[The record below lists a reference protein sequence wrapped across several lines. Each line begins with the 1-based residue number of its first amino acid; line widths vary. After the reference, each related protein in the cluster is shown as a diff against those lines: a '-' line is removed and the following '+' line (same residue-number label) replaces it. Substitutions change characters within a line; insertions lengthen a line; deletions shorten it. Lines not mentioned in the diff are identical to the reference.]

1 MTGLNM
7 REIYYNSDITP
18 KADNEIKLLALY
30 YDKIHVVNDAV
41 YTPKFS
47 TENGEFEFAGSEAR
61 EFISKTFRNDYK
73 LLIDEGI
80 VEITKRD
87 EDKEDEYH
95 KKFAGKISDLVNSNH
110 DLIFPTHPTEKD
122 VKLIT
127 EEVYYIMKS
136 MIDFE
141 WGKPVDDN
149 FIWWYYVFKIKW
161 SLKILM
167 EGGNCVSSSDNLNVL
182 FSCLVKELKKSNE
195 NLGAKGYNK
204 SIAFDALKLSLP
216 NPDTLS
222 IEDILELKYNLK
234 DELIQFSQ
242 TVNSIEVKNK
252 QLFDQDIKENEYQA
266 LFFNEIQKPL
276 TELETKM
283 KNLKSKTFRK
293 FIDKMQN
300 PKSYVPLIGTVA
312 ASLPLEYALLA
323 SLGMTTGQSFL
334 EFKEEKREL
343 RNNGLY
349 FLFKLKQ

>member
-1 MTGLNM
+1 M

-41 YTPKFS
+41 YAPKFS
-47 TENGEFEFAGSEAR
+47 KENGKFEFAGTETL

-73 LLIDEGI
+73 LLIDENI
-80 VEITKRD
+80 IEITKRE
-87 EDKEDEYH
+87 EDKEGEYE
-95 KKFAGKISDLVNSNH
+95 KKFSGKISNLVNSNH
-110 DLIFPTHPTEKD
+110 DLIFPNHPTEKD
-122 VKLIT
+122 RKIIT
-127 EEVYYIMKS
+127 EEVYDIMKS
-136 MIDFE
+136 MVDFE
-141 WGKPVDDN
+141 WGKPVENN
-149 FIWWYYVFKIKW
+149 FIWWYYAFKTKW

-167 EGGNCVSSSDNLNVL
+167 EGNNCVSSSDNLNAL
-182 FSCLVKELKKSNE
+182 FSQLVKELKTSNE
-195 NLGAKGYNK
+195 NLGVKGYNK

-222 IEDILELKYNLK
+222 VEDVLELKYNLK
-234 DELIQFSQ
+234 DELTQFSQ
-242 TVNSIEVKNK
+242 TVNLIEVKNK

-276 TELETKM
+276 TDLETKM

-293 FIDKMQN
+293 FIDRMQN

-323 SLGMTTGQSFL
+323 SLGMTSGQSFL

-343 RNNGLY
+343 RDNGLY
-349 FLFKLKQ
+349 FLLKLKQ